1 MTFLSF
7 KNYVNVASTSTV
19 ISKKLWEK
27 IVLVT
32 VLKVT
37 VENSRIRSRIL
48 SRIRNRSLIQIRIH
62 LSEVQILGSGS
73 VLEFHGSQLME
84 APIYLDTH
92 LLHRF
97 LKSFIYKTY
106 QSVGRLLIC
115 VQ

>member
-27 IVLVT
+27 IILVAF
-32 VLKVT
+32 LKVT
-37 VENSRIRSRIL
+37 DENSRIRSRIL
-48 SRIRNRSLIQIRIH
+48 SRIRNRSWIQIRIH

-97 LKSFIYKTY
+97 LNLSFIK
-106 QSVGRLLIC
+106 SNNL
-115 VQ
+115 